1 MVHETANRNIVCE
14 MAGCPEVN
22 IARLNLTK
30 IGLNPNLT
38 CLLFDKRNGE
48 SLNMGLFK
56 WHPATSGQE

>member
-1 MVHETANRNIVCE
+1 MVHETANRNIACE

-56 WHPATSGQE
+56 